1 MTRDPAPFPG
11 IQDGDAFPHC
21 ETTFRRFIFRKM
33 FDIILIVIDAL
44 RLDGLSCYGN
54 PRNTS
59 PNIDMFARES
69 AVFSQ
74 AISAS
79 NSTPGAMGALMTSK
93 YPSFITDAFV
103 KGVEVKDFGYSRFSA
118 EHENTTQLPSS
129 LHTFAEILSQ
139 NGYITAGFCANPI
152 LGPEFNFARGF
163 AEYEEFERKYWCPVP
178 NASVVTKKAIKWLS
192 RRRRGNFFLFIH
204 YMDIHNPYCPPWPYN
219 RLFRGEYLR
228 KAKDKRLSAEWARA
242 EDPVKLQA
250 IKNHVRALYDGQIRY
265 LDRYIRELFRILEK
279 KDRLGETLVILLS
292 DHGDEFLEHGGT
304 LHWPKLYDE
313 LVRVPLILHCPMA
326 DVRKRVAS
334 LVRTVDILPTILD
347 VLSMDASEGFDGN
360 SFLSVLLG
368 IEESE
373 PRIAYLDASYLR
385 GVRTEKWKLIE
396 NEKENSLELY
406 DLQKDPGETRNLL
419 ETEKEAADFMRKKM
433 QYFIEKIESEKSK
446 RNYAM
451 AETNR
456 EVEEETIRRLK
467 SLGYL

>member
-1 MTRDPAPFPG
+1 
-11 IQDGDAFPHC
+11 
-21 ETTFRRFIFRKM
+21 M
-33 FDIILIVIDAL
+33 FNIILIVIDAL

-59 PNIDMFARES
+59 PNIDTFARES
-69 AVFSQ
+69 TVFSQ

-93 YPSFITDAFV
+93 YPSFVTDTFV
-103 KGVEVKDFGYSRFSA
+103 KGVEVKDFGYSRFSDR
-118 EHENTTQLPSS
+118 HENSAQLPSS
-129 LHTFAEILSQ
+129 LQTLAEILSQ
-139 NGYITAGFCANPI
+139 NGYVTAGFCANPI

-163 AEYEEFERKYWCPVP
+163 AEYEEFEKKYWHPVP
-178 NASVVTKKAIKWLS
+178 NASIVTKKALKWLS
-192 RRRRGNFFLFIH
+192 RRGRDNFFLFIH

-219 RLFRGEYLR
+219 RVFRDAYVR
-228 KAKDKRLSAEWARA
+228 KGKDKRLSAEWARA

-250 IKNHVRALYDGQIRY
+250 IKSHVRALYDGQIWY

-279 KDRLGETLVILLS
+279 KDRLGKTLVILLS

-313 LVRVPLILHCPMA
+313 LVRVPLIVHCPMGEA
-326 DVRKRVAS
+326 RKRVAP

-347 VLSMDASEGFDGN
+347 VLSMDPSECFDGI
-360 SFLSVLLG
+360 SFLPLLLRS
-368 IEESE
+368 EDPE

-385 GVRTEKWKLIE
+385 AVRTDRWKLIE
-396 NEKENSLELY
+396 KEKENSLELY
-406 DLQKDPGETRNLL
+406 DLKKDPRETTNLL
-419 ETEKEAADFMRKKM
+419 ETEKAAADFMRKKM
-433 QYFIEKIESEKSK
+433 QVFIDKIELEKSLTT
-446 RNYAM
+446 YAI
-451 AETNR
+451 AETKR